1 MIVAERGIHTVELY
15 LRNMGYSAIQRIVD
29 DLYEQEKIYLR
40 KKDKIKNHCDYEVT
54 DLFPDGIYMKL
65 EQRYLHSPGGIRFI
79 VNPHSLASGGYVPEA
94 LYHPNMDPDIM
105 EKVVAVIEDEFYD
118 EEHHSIWELN
128 KEDLSLS
135 RVDLTWNL

>member
-65 EQRYLHSPGGIRFI
+65 EQRYLHSPAGIRWI
-79 VNPHSLASGGYVPEA
+79 CSGGTVSSKYGPRCYGEGCRC
-94 LYHPNMDPDIM
+94 DRG
-105 EKVVAVIEDEFYD
+105 
-118 EEHHSIWELN
+118 
-128 KEDLSLS
+128 
-135 RVDLTWNL
+135 RVL

>member
-79 VNPHSLASGGYVPEA
+79 VNHHSLQ
-94 LYHPNMDPDIM
+94 
-105 EKVVAVIEDEFYD
+105 
-118 EEHHSIWELN
+118 ELM
-128 KEDLSLS
+128 
-135 RVDLTWNL
+135 T

>member
-1 MIVAERGIHTVELY
+1 MIVAERGVHTVELY

-79 VNPHSLASGGYVPEA
+79 VNPTHW
-94 LYHPNMDPDIM
+94 HPVDMFRRHCIIP
-105 EKVVAVIEDEFYD
+105 
-118 EEHHSIWELN
+118 IWIQILWRR
-128 KEDLSLS
+128 LSL
-135 RVDLTWNL
+135 

>member
-1 MIVAERGIHTVELY
+1 MILMERGIHTVELY

-65 EQRYLHSPGGIRFI
+65 EQRYLHSP
-79 VNPHSLASGGYVPEA
+79 VVSGLSSIPT
-94 LYHPNMDPDIM
+94 LLHPVDMFRRHCIIP
-105 EKVVAVIEDEFYD
+105 
-118 EEHHSIWELN
+118 IWTQMLWRR
-128 KEDLSLS
+128 LSL
-135 RVDLTWNL
+135 